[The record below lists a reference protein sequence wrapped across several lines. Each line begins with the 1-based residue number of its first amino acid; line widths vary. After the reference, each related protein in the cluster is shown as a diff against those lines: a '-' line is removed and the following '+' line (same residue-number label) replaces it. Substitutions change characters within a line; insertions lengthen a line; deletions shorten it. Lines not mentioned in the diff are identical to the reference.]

1 MANQPQLSGLS
12 LVPDISK
19 ANFYNADEGNMANLQ
34 KAQEDALA
42 ALQQRYA
49 QPNWFNVAA
58 GFLKPQLGG
67 FTASLGSASQAMGE
81 NLENQRASELTA
93 AQMRSQ
99 IALTKMAVTQKQKA
113 AAMAA
118 ELAKKPGG
126 VTAQDVADITNTDP
140 ERGVVAQQL
149 LKNEQDTRKEILDL
163 HATGRTDAEL
173 EAIYGPKFNQLY
185 PNGTKNLPKV
195 PSAAPVTSAA
205 VQVSAQN
212 VDKPPI
218 ESGLTQSQWDILP
231 LKKKNDIVDS
241 IAGTNQENIKKSED
255 AFREPAVN
263 APVQISNLRSM
274 RELAL
279 YPGME
284 KVFNVLGGDDLLSL
298 VGKGISEG
306 RLTDR
311 LASLEPILRQANI
324 TDPDLR
330 RNAAQLAK
338 LINEQKLSGNN
349 ANTTDDLR
357 NMQVSANPS
366 FDNPQTAFVN
376 LTDAIAHTQ
385 RRHIDLWKMQQ
396 GNNPEK
402 QRLNAYQF
410 IGSPMWNKYNE
421 DFSNE
426 HRNILLKPPSLQTP
440 SDIYDLTPRGIS
452 VSVPDSK
459 SSESAPAAVV
469 PANRSSVSSG
479 SVRPAENAVAPAKLG
494 RSAIQAEIERRAA
507 LKKP

>member
-1 MANQPQLSGLS
+1 MAETAKQSGLS

-19 ANFYNADEGNMANLQ
+19 ANFYNADEGDMANLQ

-99 IALTKMAVTQKQKA
+99 IALTKMAVAQKQKA

-126 VTAQDVADITNTDP
+126 VTAQDVADITNTDLD
-140 ERGVVAQQL
+140 RGTIAQQL
-149 LKNEQDTRKEILDL
+149 LKNEQETRKEILEL
-163 HATGRTDAEL
+163 HAAGRTDAEL

-195 PSAAPVTSAA
+195 PGTTPVVPIAGQTAGQDS
-205 VQVSAQN
+205 N
-212 VDKPPI
+212 KPPM
-218 ESGLTQSQWDILP
+218 ELGLTQSEWDLYP
-231 LKKKNDIVDS
+231 LKKKNEI
-241 IAGTNQENIKKSED
+241 INLLAETNQENSNNAEK
-255 AFREPAVN
+255 ALREPAVN

-349 ANTTDDLR
+349 ANATDDLR
-357 NMQVSANPS
+357 NMQASANPS

-410 IGSPMWNKYNE
+410 IGSPMWNKYYEN
-421 DFSNE
+421 FSNE

-459 SSESAPAAVV
+459 LSESAPAAVV
-469 PANRSSVSSG
+469 PANRSSVLSG
-479 SVRPAENAVAPAKLG
+479 SVRPAENSAAPAKLG